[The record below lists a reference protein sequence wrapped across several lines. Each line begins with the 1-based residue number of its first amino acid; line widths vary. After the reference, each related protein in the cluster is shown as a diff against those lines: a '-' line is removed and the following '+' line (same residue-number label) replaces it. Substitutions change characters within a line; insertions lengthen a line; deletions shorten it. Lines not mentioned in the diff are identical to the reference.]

1 MPVPESKNEL
11 REVGRLSGDRWERFD
26 RLQRNLRP
34 FLCRRPKR
42 PPVDASVGLENPGS
56 RVDFAFRENLS
67 ARNCSPGFFNLFVIF
82 VCFCADFLRD
92 LLQRAGLSISIFCNQ
107 GSLP

>member
-1 MPVPESKNEL
+1 MPGPKRKNEL

-42 PPVDASVGLENPGS
+42 PPIERFRSYTDLEDGRSDATT
-56 RVDFAFRENLS
+56 
-67 ARNCSPGFFNLFVIF
+67 
-82 VCFCADFLRD
+82 
-92 LLQRAGLSISIFCNQ
+92 
-107 GSLP
+107 